1 VRRFLAPGGVGTA
14 AEGAPPSFS
23 VAIAA
28 YEAESSVSEA
38 IESALAQTLPPL
50 EVIVCDDGS
59 TDGTAA
65 AVERFGARVRLIR
78 KENGGEASAKNAAA
92 ALAQGDF
99 VVFLDADDVFEPERL
114 KALAELSAR
123 RPDLDILTTDAVL
136 EIDGQRAR
144 SCYDASFPFETVN
157 QRGEILVR
165 NFLFGLA
172 AVRRTRLEQ
181 SGGFDSELPYA
192 TDWDLWLRL
201 IRSGSQAGL
210 VDEPLA
216 RYRISAGLS
225 SHRARLLEGRAQVIE
240 RALARERLEGD
251 ERQAAEQAL
260 AEQRRRAALERARE
274 ALVEGRPDARRRSLE
289 VVLGR
294 HQAVGSRLKALV
306 SAAAPGLVGRRL
318 AARPRETT
326 AGLLVPD

>member
-1 VRRFLAPGGVGTA
+1 MRRFVAPGEVGATA
-14 AEGAPPSFS
+14 VASPPSLS

-28 YEAESSVSEA
+28 HQAEATVSQA
-38 IESALAQTLPPL
+38 IQSALAQTRPPL

-59 TDGTAA
+59 TDGTSAV
-65 AVERFGARVRLIR
+65 VERFGAPVKLIR

-92 ALAQGDF
+92 RAAAGDF
-99 VVFLDADDVFEPERL
+99 VVFLDADDLFEPERL
-114 KALAELSAR
+114 EALAELSAI
-123 RPDLDILTTDAVL
+123 RPDLDIITTDAVL
-136 EIDGQRAR
+136 EVAGQPVRR
-144 SCYDASFPFETVN
+144 CYDETFTFEIEN
-157 QRGEILVR
+157 QPREILVR

-181 SGGFDSELPYA
+181 SGGFDEGLPYA

-210 VDEPLA
+210 VAEPLA
-216 RYRISAGLS
+216 RYRISTGLS
-225 SHRARLLEGRAQVIE
+225 SHRARLIQGRVQVIE
-240 RALARERLEGD
+240 RALARERLAGA
-251 ERQAAEQAL
+251 EREAAERAL

-289 VVLGR
+289 VVVGR
-294 HQAVGSRLKALV
+294 NQTVGSRLKALV
-306 SAAAPGLVGRRL
+306 SAAAPGPAGRRL
-318 AARPRETT
+318 GARSRETT

>member
-1 VRRFLAPGGVGTA
+1 MRRFLAPGGVGTTA
-14 AEGAPPSFS
+14 VATPPSFS

-28 YEAESSVSEA
+28 YQAEATVSEA
-38 IESALAQTLPPL
+38 IESALSQTRAPL

-59 TDGTAA
+59 TDRTSA
-65 AVERFGARVRLIR
+65 AVERFGARVKLIR

-92 ALAQGDF
+92 DLARGDF
-99 VVFLDADDVFEPERL
+99 VVFLDADDLFEPERL
-114 KALAELSAR
+114 EALAELSAS
-123 RPDLDILTTDAVL
+123 RPDLDIMTTDAVL
-136 EIDGQRAR
+136 EVAAQPMRR
-144 SCYDASFPFETVN
+144 CYEASFPFETAN

-181 SGGFDSELPYA
+181 SGGFDEGLPYA
-192 TDWDLWLRL
+192 TDWDLWVRL

-225 SHRARLLEGRAQVIE
+225 THRARLLEGRAQVIE
-240 RALARERLEGD
+240 RALVRERLVGA
-251 ERQAAEQAL
+251 ERQAAERAL
-260 AEQRRRAALERARE
+260 ADQRRRAALERARE
-274 ALVEGRPDARRRSLE
+274 ALVERRSDARRCSLE

-294 HQAVGSRLKALV
+294 HQSVGSRLKALV
-306 SAAAPGLVGRRL
+306 SAAAPGPAGRRL
-318 AARPRETT
+318 EARPRETT